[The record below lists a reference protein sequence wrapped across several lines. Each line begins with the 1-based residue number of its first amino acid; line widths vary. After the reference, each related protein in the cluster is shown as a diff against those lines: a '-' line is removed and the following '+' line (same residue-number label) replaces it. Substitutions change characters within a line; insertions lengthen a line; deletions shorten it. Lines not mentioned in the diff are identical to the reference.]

1 MLVNPDSVI
10 DPHPRVN
17 FFVRSLRFLIKGRN
31 YFRILGTCLGLRWF
45 LTKAFVRLP
54 VPGTGGL
61 VTSIRPPVLDHPVRV
76 RMFPRSDDSVFDQ
89 VFIVREHA
97 PLGHLQNPGF
107 ILDLGANVGYA
118 SALFASQYPGA
129 RILAVEP
136 DPGNFRL
143 CRENLRP
150 YGDRVRT
157 LLGAVWGRRSR
168 LALSRGQFGDGRDWA
183 VQVQETA
190 DEHDAK
196 VEAWDVPALLDL
208 AGERV
213 VDLAKIDIEGSE
225 AEIFAG
231 NTDWLSRVRNICIE
245 LHGERCS
252 EIFFRALRGY
262 DYDRV
267 QHGENT
273 LCLNLRRARAEVRDA
288 LVHRA

>member
-1 MLVNPDSVI
+1 
-10 DPHPRVN
+10 
-17 FFVRSLRFLIKGRN
+17 
-31 YFRILGTCLGLRWF
+31 
-45 LTKAFVRLP
+45 VRLP
-54 VPGTGGL
+54 VPGTGRL
-61 VTSIRPPVLDHPVRV
+61 VTSIQPPVLAHPVRV

-97 PLGHLQNPGF
+97 PLVHLENPGF

-157 LLGAVWGRRSR
+157 LLGAVWARRSR
-168 LALSRGQFGDGRDWA
+168 LALARGQSGDGRDWA
-183 VQVQETA
+183 VQVQETSN
-190 DEHDAK
+190 EHDAR
-196 VEAWDVPALLDL
+196 VEAWDVPALLEL
-208 AGERV
+208 AGEPF

-225 AEIFAG
+225 AEIFAA

-245 LHGERCS
+245 LHGERCQ

-273 LCLNLRRARAEVRDA
+273 LCLNLRRARAQV
-288 LVHRA
+288 V